1 MVSTLK
7 DQLIAVTLTLKIP
20 SFLDFVV
27 ERMCKNQKYFPL
39 LGWKPNEVNANYYK
53 KQNKHYLSAHFD
65 DRRLSGELLANISLR
80 GDCEMEFHNPK
91 TNIRKRVFLP
101 RRSLQIVT
109 KESRYDWTHAIPL
122 ECFHDD
128 ERVSLTFRKQG
139 SKDRFQVGKAK
150 NDKYSL

>member
-1 MVSTLK
+1 
-7 DQLIAVTLTLKIP
+7 
-20 SFLDFVV
+20 
-27 ERMCKNQKYFPL
+27 MCKNQKYFPL

-109 KESRYDWTHAIPL
+109 
-122 ECFHDD
+122 
-128 ERVSLTFRKQG
+128 RKVDMIGLMQYHWNV
-139 SKDRFQVGKAK
+139 FMMMNELV
-150 NDKYSL
+150 